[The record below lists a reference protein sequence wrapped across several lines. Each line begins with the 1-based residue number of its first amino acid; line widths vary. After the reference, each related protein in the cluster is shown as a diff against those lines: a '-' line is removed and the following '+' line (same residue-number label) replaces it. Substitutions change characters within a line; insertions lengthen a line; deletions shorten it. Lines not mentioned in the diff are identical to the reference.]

1 MTLPTT
7 PGANLSMNQVNVELG
22 FGGSTSISLQDTA
35 VRSLF
40 EKTTVSSAIS
50 FSDGSNKTNIKY
62 TGISGYTA
70 VANNDTYYG
79 PWCGTGQTGYSHFN
93 YHANGQI
100 DIAAGSFGADPFNR
114 WGVVGITGGNFY
126 IRFTRTG
133 LSPGFSG
140 SATSSTGW
148 LQLNTAR
155 LVGVSAGGFDAGGDA
170 VYTIEISNNASGA
183 TILNTRTGISFNV
196 FNECG
201 GG

>member
-1 MTLPTT
+1 M
-7 PGANLSMNQVNVELG
+7 ELG

-40 EKTTVSSAIS
+40 EKTTVSSAIA

-62 TGISGYTA
+62 TGISGFTA
-70 VANNDTYYG
+70 LANNDSFVG
-79 PWCGTGQTGYSHFN
+79 PWCGTGGTGYSHMN

-100 DIAAGSFGADPFNR
+100 DLAQGSFAPDTYNR

-126 IRFTRTG
+126 IRFTRTT
-133 LSPGFSG
+133 LSIGFSG
-140 SATSSTGW
+140 SATSTTGW

-155 LVGVSAGGFDAGGDA
+155 LVGVSAGGFDGGGYA
-170 VYTIEISNNASGA
+170 IYTIEISNNASGS
-183 TILNTRTGISFNV
+183 TILNTRTGIQFEV

-201 GG
+201 FG